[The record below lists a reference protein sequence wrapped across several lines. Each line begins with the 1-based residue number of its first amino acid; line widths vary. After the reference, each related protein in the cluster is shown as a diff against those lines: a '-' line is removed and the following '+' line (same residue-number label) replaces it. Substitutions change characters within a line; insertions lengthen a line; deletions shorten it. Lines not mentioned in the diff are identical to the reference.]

1 MIFGPKNEGENLFV
15 GDLFVYILD
24 DETTTT
30 TTAQTNTQ
38 RDKAAD

>member
-1 MIFGPKNEGENLFV
+1 MSDICWW

-30 TTAQTNTQ
+30 TTAQNNTQ
-38 RDKAAD
+38 RAKAAD

>member
-1 MIFGPKNEGENLFV
+1 MSDKTHLLW

-30 TTAQTNTQ
+30 TTAQNNTQ
-38 RDKAAD
+38 RAKAAD